1 MRRAPGDESSE
12 ALLKSARRRLAHS
25 QVRCHLSV
33 QQSLFDGA
41 EVRTLSDELRAL
53 PIYPREVRARESF
66 RNTASVSAQLD
77 NFDHLNPDQSGG

>member
-1 MRRAPGDESSE
+1 M
-12 ALLKSARRRLAHS
+12 
-25 QVRCHLSV
+25 